1 MVVRCQTLQIM
12 KHLLWL
18 LLALPIHAQQPKT
31 AQAVAGPWTKSV
43 TLPAE
48 ALPYHRATLGTPVTG
63 WVGDLHADIGAKVKK
78 GDVLATIEAP
88 ELVAAAEARA
98 EEARAAQQGIV
109 QATALLASAEAEAV
123 AARSELERISR
134 LAETGTVTTKAKDEA
149 QARASAAEA
158 KVGQTKAGMAGA
170 EAESLAATARAKE
183 AAAALAFTRIT
194 APFDGLV
201 VARHAEPGDFLGTN
215 SMRGKLFVL
224 EQTDPLRVR
233 MFIPEHSAALA
244 NAGDAVTLSLN
255 GVSISSK
262 LDRVSGSLDPI
273 TKTMA
278 AEIDVKTPGILAG
291 TMGNATLT
299 LATMESAIRVPL
311 AAIQTAAD
319 GSHFVKILENG
330 NSRDVPVVLAA
341 VDGKL
346 AILSSG
352 PTHGAAVIIP

>member
-1 MVVRCQTLQIM
+1 M

-18 LLALPIHAQQPKT
+18 LLALPVHAQQPKT
-31 AQAVAGPWTKSV
+31 VAAAAGPWTKSV
-43 TLPAE
+43 ILPAE

-63 WVGDLHADIGAKVKK
+63 WVGEVRADIGAKVKR
-78 GDVLATIEAP
+78 DDLLATIHAP

-98 EEARAAQQGIV
+98 EEARAAKQGIV

-158 KVGQTKAGMAGA
+158 KVGETKAGMLGA
-170 EAESLAATARAKE
+170 EAEALAATARAAE
-183 AAAALAFTRIT
+183 AAAALAFTKIT

-201 VARHAEPGDFLGTN
+201 VERKAEPGDFLGSDST
-215 SMRGKLFVL
+215 RGKLFVL

-233 MFIPEHSAALA
+233 MFIPEHAAALA
-244 NAGDAVTLSLN
+244 DAGDAVTLSFS
-255 GVSISSK
+255 GVSVSGK

-273 TKTMA
+273 TKTMT
-278 AEIDVKTPGILAG
+278 AEVDVKPQGILAG
-291 TMGNATLT
+291 AMGNATLS
-299 LATMESAIRVPL
+299 LASMENAIKVPL
-311 AAIQTAAD
+311 AALQTAAD
-319 GSHFVKILENG
+319 GSRFVKVLEDG
-330 NSRDVPVVLAA
+330 SPRDVPVVLAA
-341 VDGKL
+341 VDGKF

-352 PTHGAAVIIP
+352 PANGAAVIVP